1 MEEVSLS
8 EPESHY
14 YADLFQRCDEERTGK
29 ITMLK
34 ATELYRAADIS
45 NEKIQEVSG
54 RMSKEQPDALY
65 LRIFLFHNNA
75 NA

>member
-29 ITMLK
+29 IPMLK

-45 NEKIQEVSG
+45 NEKIQEVILLI
-54 RMSKEQPDALY
+54 RFRTKIMINILII
-65 LRIFLFHNNA
+65 RR
-75 NA
+75 

>member
-45 NEKIQEVSG
+45 NEKIQEVS
-54 RMSKEQPDALY
+54 SNAFAL
-65 LRIFLFHNNA
+65 LG
-75 NA
+75 